1 MQNLSDIAVI
11 ALGGTIAM
19 TPGGGGGVVPKLTAD
34 DLVAAVPGLADVA
47 RIHASTFRQVPGAH
61 LDLHDAVE
69 LAGEI
74 ERTLE
79 TCAGVVV
86 TQGTDTID
94 EMAYALDL
102 LVRSPRPV
110 VVTGAMRNPTVA
122 GADGPA
128 NLLAAVQ
135 TAASAAAVGLGCL
148 VVLNDE
154 IHAARLVVKGHTA
167 RPDAFVSPL
176 GGPLGYVAEGL
187 PRVLLRPVSAPVALP
202 ADVAPRPVG
211 LVTAVLGDDGS
222 ALRFAAQRSEGVVVE
237 AMGGGHVPPGVADA
251 IGDVAPTLPVRP
263 GLAHARRRDPA
274 QHVRVP
280 GVGTR
285 PAGPRRGQRGVAERA
300 QGAGAALAPARR
312 RAAGRR
318 ARPLGRLPRNGH
330 STRPKPDR
338 FCSPGSRIAPRWLS
352 APWSLRSTSS
362 RRRCSIA

>member
-34 DLVAAVPGLADVA
+34 DLVAAVPGLGDVA

-187 PRVLLRPVSAPVALP
+187 PRVLLCPVSAPVALP
-202 ADVAPRPVG
+202 GDVAPRPVG

-251 IGDVAPTLPVRP
+251 IGDVAPTRPVV
-263 GLAHARRRDPA
+263 LASRTHA
-274 QHVRVP
+274 
-280 GVGTR
+280 G
-285 PAGPRRGQRGVAERA
+285 EI
-300 QGAGAALAPARR
+300 L
-312 RAAGRR
+312 
-318 ARPLGRLPRNGH
+318 RNTYG
-330 STRPKPDR
+330 
-338 FCSPGSRIAPRWLS
+338 FPGSERDLLDRGAVSAGWLN
-352 APWSLRSTSS
+352 ARKARVLLSLLLGAVTPADVPAEPSPLPTTN
-362 RRRCSIA
+362 

>member
-102 LVRSPRPV
+102 LVCSPRPV

-202 ADVAPRPVG
+202 GDVAPRPVG

-222 ALRFAAQRSEGVVVE
+222 ALRFAAQYSEGVVVE

-251 IGDVAPTLPVRP
+251 IGDVAPTLPVVLASRTHAGEILRNTYGFP
-263 GLAHARRRDPA
+263 GSERDLLGRGAVSAGWLNARKARVLLSLLLGAVPPADVPARLAAYLETATRQDPNPTASAAPDLESRRD
-274 QHVRVP
+274 
-280 GVGTR
+280 G
-285 PAGPRRGQRGVAERA
+285 
-300 QGAGAALAPARR
+300 
-312 RAAGRR
+312 
-318 ARPLGRLPRNGH
+318 
-330 STRPKPDR
+330 
-338 FCSPGSRIAPRWLS
+338 
-352 APWSLRSTSS
+352 
-362 RRRCSIA
+362 

>member
-47 RIHASTFRQVPGAH
+47 RIQASTFRQVPGAH

-110 VVTGAMRNPTVA
+110 VVTGAMRNPTVV

-176 GGPLGYVAEGL
+176 GGSLGYVAEGL

-202 ADVAPRPVG
+202 GDVTPRPVG

-222 ALRFAAQRSEGVVVE
+222 GLRFAAERNEGVVVE

-251 IGDVAPTLPVRP
+251 LGAVAPTLPVV
-263 GLAHARRRDPA
+263 LASRTHAGEIQRNTYG
-274 QHVRVP
+274 VP
-280 GVGTR
+280 GSERDLLGRGAVSAGWLNAR
-285 PAGPRRGQRGVAERA
+285 KARVLLSLLLGAVPPADV
-300 QGAGAALAPARR
+300 
-312 RAAGRR
+312 R
-318 ARPLGRLPRNGH
+318 ARLAAYLETA
-330 STRPKPDR
+330 TRQDPNPTGSAAPDLE
-338 FCSPGSRIAPRWLS
+338 SRGDG
-352 APWSLRSTSS
+352 
-362 RRRCSIA
+362 

>member
-1 MQNLSDIAVI
+1 
-11 ALGGTIAM
+11 
-19 TPGGGGGVVPKLTAD
+19 
-34 DLVAAVPGLADVA
+34 
-47 RIHASTFRQVPGAH
+47 
-61 LDLHDAVE
+61 
-69 LAGEI
+69 
-74 ERTLE
+74 
-79 TCAGVVV
+79 
-86 TQGTDTID
+86 
-94 EMAYALDL
+94 MAYALDL

-135 TAASAAAVGLGCL
+135 TATSAAAVGLGCL

-202 ADVAPRPVG
+202 GDVAPRPVG

-251 IGDVAPTLPVRP
+251 IGDVAPTRPVVLASRTHAGEILRNTYGFP
-263 GLAHARRRDPA
+263 GSERDLLDRGAVSAGWLNARKARVLLSLLLGAVTPADVPARLAAYLETATRQDPNPTASAAPDLESRRD
-274 QHVRVP
+274 
-280 GVGTR
+280 G
-285 PAGPRRGQRGVAERA
+285 
-300 QGAGAALAPARR
+300 
-312 RAAGRR
+312 
-318 ARPLGRLPRNGH
+318 
-330 STRPKPDR
+330 
-338 FCSPGSRIAPRWLS
+338 
-352 APWSLRSTSS
+352 
-362 RRRCSIA
+362 

>member
-34 DLVAAVPGLADVA
+34 DLVAAVPGLSDVA

-61 LDLHDAVE
+61 LDLHDAVD

-79 TCAGVVV
+79 TCAGVVI

-251 IGDVAPTLPVRP
+251 IGDVAPTLPVVLASRTHAGEILRNTYGFP
-263 GLAHARRRDPA
+263 GSERDLLGRGAVSAGWLNARKARVLLSLLLGAVPPADVPARFAAYLETATRQDPNPTGSAAPDLESRRD
-274 QHVRVP
+274 
-280 GVGTR
+280 G
-285 PAGPRRGQRGVAERA
+285 
-300 QGAGAALAPARR
+300 
-312 RAAGRR
+312 
-318 ARPLGRLPRNGH
+318 
-330 STRPKPDR
+330 
-338 FCSPGSRIAPRWLS
+338 
-352 APWSLRSTSS
+352 
-362 RRRCSIA
+362 

>member
-19 TPGGGGGVVPKLTAD
+19 KPGDGGGVVPKLTAD
-34 DLVAAVPGLADVA
+34 DLVAAVPGLSDVA

-61 LDLHDAVE
+61 LDLHDAVD

-79 TCAGVVV
+79 TCAGVVI

-251 IGDVAPTLPVRP
+251 IGDVAPTLPVVLASRTHAGEILRNTYGFP
-263 GLAHARRRDPA
+263 GSERDLLGRGAVSAGWLNARKARVLLSLLLGAVPPADVPARFAAYLETATRQDPNPTGSAAPDLESRRD
-274 QHVRVP
+274 
-280 GVGTR
+280 G
-285 PAGPRRGQRGVAERA
+285 
-300 QGAGAALAPARR
+300 
-312 RAAGRR
+312 
-318 ARPLGRLPRNGH
+318 
-330 STRPKPDR
+330 
-338 FCSPGSRIAPRWLS
+338 
-352 APWSLRSTSS
+352 
-362 RRRCSIA
+362 

>member
-202 ADVAPRPVG
+202 ADVAPRSVG

-251 IGDVAPTLPVRP
+251 IGDVAPTLPVLLASRTHAGEILRNTYGFP
-263 GLAHARRRDPA
+263 GSERDLLGRGAVSAGWLNARKARVLLSLLLGAVPPADVRARLAAYLETATRQDPNPTGSAAPDLESRRD
-274 QHVRVP
+274 
-280 GVGTR
+280 G
-285 PAGPRRGQRGVAERA
+285 
-300 QGAGAALAPARR
+300 
-312 RAAGRR
+312 
-318 ARPLGRLPRNGH
+318 
-330 STRPKPDR
+330 
-338 FCSPGSRIAPRWLS
+338 
-352 APWSLRSTSS
+352 
-362 RRRCSIA
+362 

>member
-34 DLVAAVPGLADVA
+34 DLVAAVPGLSDVA

-61 LDLHDAVE
+61 LDLHDAVD

-79 TCAGVVV
+79 TCAGVVI

-135 TAASAAAVGLGCL
+135 TAASAAAVGLL
-148 VVLNDE
+148 TWIPVDTEDPLDVLGVIIIVEAQRVNRPRTL
-154 IHAARLVVKGHTA
+154 IAPSSVAANVHRRVHRV
-167 RPDAFVSPL
+167 
-176 GGPLGYVAEGL
+176 YV
-187 PRVLLRPVSAPVALP
+187 VALRRQLGRTLRQALQCGRRQP
-202 ADVAPRPVG
+202 AE
-211 LVTAVLGDDGS
+211 
-222 ALRFAAQRSEGVVVE
+222 Q
-237 AMGGGHVPPGVADA
+237 
-251 IGDVAPTLPVRP
+251 
-263 GLAHARRRDPA
+263 
-274 QHVRVP
+274 
-280 GVGTR
+280 
-285 PAGPRRGQRGVAERA
+285 
-300 QGAGAALAPARR
+300 RR
-312 RAAGRR
+312 RADHA
-318 ARPLGRLPRNGH
+318 
-330 STRPKPDR
+330 
-338 FCSPGSRIAPRWLS
+338 
-352 APWSLRSTSS
+352 
-362 RRRCSIA
+362 